1 MKQAYGSSNA
11 ETLFGV
17 TDIPSDNHVRN
28 LLDPINPD
36 LLSSVF
42 DNNYDILKANG
53 HLDSYRVTFTPGEVP
68 SLLLALDGLHYFS
81 SGKLSCKNCTVKSKS
96 KVKVANDDEEIEDKN
111 EVEDKV
117 EDKDNLSVT
126 YSHSMVTPV
135 IVAPNH
141 SQVIPLMPE
150 FVRPQDGSKKQDC
163 ELNASKRWIAGHTR
177 YQQENITLLGD
188 DLYAH
193 EPFCK
198 DALKNNYHFIFVAK
212 PESHKTLYAAYDK
225 AKESGEQRE
234 KVTISQAA
242 TQRSK
247 KTIKTTYS
255 YVNNLPLNSTKNSLR
270 VNLVE
275 ITVTTT
281 NIKTNLKI
289 NAKTKAETE
298 TTKQTYHNV
307 FITDYLITDDNVE
320 LIAVSGR
327 SRWKVENEN
336 NNTLKT
342 KGYHLEHNFGHGK
355 DNLASLLATLNIIA
369 FSFHTMQ
376 ELMNDK
382 YALLREMI
390 GPRKKFF
397 VHMQILLIY
406 ACFDDFDDMLDW
418 MIEGLK
424 KKHRM
429 GMT

>member
-1 MKQAYGSSNA
+1 
-11 ETLFGV
+11 
-17 TDIPSDNHVRN
+17 
-28 LLDPINPD
+28 
-36 LLSSVF
+36 
-42 DNNYDILKANG
+42 
-53 HLDSYRVTFTPGEVP
+53 
-68 SLLLALDGLHYFS
+68 
-81 SGKLSCKNCTVKSKS
+81 VKSKG
-96 KVKVANDDEEIEDKN
+96 KVKVVVDDDGEVVDDETETEKDENVACNHSGNGRGSN
-111 EVEDKV
+111 ERESQDDSDNPL
-117 EDKDNLSVT
+117 EKDSNVT

-150 FVRPQDGSKKQDC
+150 FVRPQDGNEKQDC

-234 KVTISQAA
+234 KVTISQTA

-281 NIKTNLKI
+281 NIKI